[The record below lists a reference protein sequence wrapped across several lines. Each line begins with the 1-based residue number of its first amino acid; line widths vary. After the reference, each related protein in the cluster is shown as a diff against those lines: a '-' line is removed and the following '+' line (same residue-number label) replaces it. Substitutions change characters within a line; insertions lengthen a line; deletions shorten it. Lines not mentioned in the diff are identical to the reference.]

1 MIRVLLVDDHAVVR
15 TGFRLLLQAHAEIA
29 VVGEADSGESAYQRY
44 LELTPDV
51 VVMDLAMPG
60 MGGLEA
66 LRRIRAH
73 HPQARILTL
82 SAHDDP
88 VHARRALREGA
99 RGFLSKRS
107 APEALLEAITTVAA
121 GQRYLDLTLAQKL
134 ALAEVEHGGKSGV
147 EQLSEREFEVFVRLA
162 GGAGVQRIAED
173 LKLSAS
179 TVGTHLYNIKQKLG
193 VSNQS
198 ELTLI
203 AIRLFE
209 RLRPRAAHA
218 GFHCARS
225 RSPRRQVQGRRS
237 RGRPLHASHE
247 RFHGE
252 GKTQM

>member
-15 TGFRLLLQAHAEIA
+15 TGFRLLLHAHADTT
-29 VVGEADSGESAYQRY
+29 VVGEADSGESAVQRY
-44 LELTPDV
+44 DELTPDV

-73 HPQARILTL
+73 HPQARVLAL

-88 VHARRALREGA
+88 QHARRALREGA

-107 APEALLEAITTVAA
+107 APETLLEAITAVAA
-121 GQRYLDLTLAQKL
+121 GQRYLDVSLAHRL
-134 ALAEVEHGGKSGV
+134 ALQEVDGADKSGV
-147 EQLSEREFEVFVRLA
+147 ESLSEREFEVFLRLA
-162 GGAGVQRIAED
+162 AGNGVQRIAED

-203 AIRLFE
+203 AIR
-209 RLRPRAAHA
+209 
-218 GFHCARS
+218 
-225 RSPRRQVQGRRS
+225 
-237 RGRPLHASHE
+237 
-247 RFHGE
+247 HGLLE
-252 GKTQM
+252 P